1 VTELDNKLIR
11 LNNINLKFAIKTI
24 SSKYLTNMNK
34 IGSWFEGDYLL
45 EYLKNKLDSNRFI
58 VTNGI
63 NDPKEKYDADI
74 IIYDR

>member
-1 VTELDNKLIR
+1 MV
-11 LNNINLKFAIKTI
+11 
-24 SSKYLTNMNK
+24 
-34 IGSWFEGDYLL
+34 EGDYLL

-74 IIYDR
+74 IIYDGVHLI